1 MAWNDGSNFVY
12 GGMAAAMDGAAA
24 QGNYLQG
31 MMNNATGMI
40 QRENDSRVAQMR
52 EMRRMEHEKELMRMQ
67 VEARRK
73 EQEGDMIRQILA
85 SM

>member
-1 MAWNDGSNFVY
+1 MFSPGQQF
-12 GGMAAAMDGAAA
+12 
-24 QGNYLQG
+24 QHLQG
-31 MMNNATGMI
+31 AMNDATGMI

-67 VEARRK
+67 TEARRK

>member
-1 MAWNDGSNFVY
+1 MAWNDGSNFAL
-12 GGMAAAMDGAAA
+12 GGHNAAMFGVGA
-24 QGNYLQG
+24 QGGHLQG
-31 MMNNATGMI
+31 MINGASGAIAQENA
-40 QRENDSRVAQMR
+40 SRVAQLR

-67 VEARRK
+67 TEARRK